1 MTKLSDYA
9 RPEWAAPRK
18 ETWYEHLLPQ
28 RATDAINQSPIVSAL
43 SRYLS
48 SPPADLTL
56 PSERDRQVPMP
67 RPPSWFDDRPIAADA
82 IDKVGLLAN
91 FAGPGARPPL
101 PMDFASRMARA
112 EAMGYRLKPVYHGT
126 ALKDGQPF
134 NAFDPASTGG
144 RTSGSLAG
152 REGVSVTPSPELAS
166 EFAQLAAQ
174 RTGGDPA
181 VMALLHRTE
190 RPAVLTL
197 DGTERNLEVA
207 ATLSDAFR
215 GKHDAVVMRNYTSP
229 GGMPGQTAVVLKE
242 PNQLRSINAAFDP
255 DKANSS
261 DLMASRL
268 LPFLLGLGA
277 YKAAGDTEF
286 GQSSGLYPAR

>member
-1 MTKLSDYA
+1 MGDWIGS
-9 RPEWAAPRK
+9 RK

-28 RATDAINQSPIVSAL
+28 PVTDAINTSPTIGAL
-43 SRYLS
+43 ARYLER
-48 SPPADLTL
+48 SPQPISVD
-56 PSERDRQVPMP
+56 PERDWLLQQAGGR
-67 RPPSWFDDRPIAADA
+67 SLFDRLHPHTQNTISTL
-82 IDKVGLLAN
+82 GLLAN
-91 FAGPGARPPL
+91 FVGPGARQPL

-126 ALKDGQPF
+126 ATKDGQVF

-174 RTGGDPA
+174 RSGGDPA
-181 VMALLHRTE
+181 VMPLLHRTS
-190 RPAVLTL
+190 RPAALTL

-207 ATLSDAFR
+207 ATLNDAFR
-215 GKHDAVVMRNYTSP
+215 SGRDAVVLRNYTSP
-229 GGMPGQTAVVLKE
+229 EGQSGHTAVVLKE

-255 DKANSS
+255 AKADSS

-268 LPFLLGLGA
+268 LPFVLGLGGYYA
-277 YKAAGDTEF
+277 
-286 GQSSGLYPAR
+286 SSEDR